1 LVTTPTQTSLPQTV
15 SRLLEFLDA
24 MNLDALASMV
34 DDEVQSIDEIARGWV
49 RGRSAMQ
56 GYLSQLRDAVSD
68 LHSEMSDVQEKAWGD
83 TGLVTFTLDQTYTLD
98 GQRHQVSAPTSVV
111 FRRQEN
117 EWKIMLIHTVPLPGQ
132 A

>member
-1 LVTTPTQTSLPQTV
+1 VTAPTQTSLTQTV
-15 SRLLEFLDA
+15 SRLLESLDA

-34 DDEVQSIDEIARGWV
+34 DDEVQSIDEIAGGWV

-56 GYLSQLRDAVSD
+56 GYLSQLKDTVSD
-68 LHSEMSDVQEKAWGD
+68 VHSETRDVQEKAWGD

-98 GQRHQVSAPTSVV
+98 GQRQQISAPTSVV
-111 FRRQEN
+111 FQRRKS